1 MKSTMPV
8 RVFCSN
14 NVVSN
19 NALFILHSCLPHP
32 YAPAIV
38 FLKRNHT
45 RLGGKDYQ
53 SVLLV
58 QGKRVAAK
66 RPPGRPAAGAPAPK
80 SVVVHETL
88 ANLSKLP
95 ADLIELIERHCQGQP
110 PCESP
115 NSPPNSVEAS
125 SDIHL
130 GPCYGVLAA
139 LDGLAREMGLVQ
151 AVGEQTRAQRLA
163 LFLVYARLAHQ
174 GSRLSAARWSEDHAV
189 KEILQVGSF
198 DEDDLYAALEGLEQ
212 RQPSIEAALAP
223 KASAP
228 LARAIY
234 LYDVTSVYFEG
245 LENELA
251 DFGYNRDGKKG
262 KKQLVAGLLTDGN
275 GEPISIQ
282 LYRGNT
288 GDPPTFLDA
297 VHKLKVRFGAQ
308 EIALVGD
315 RGMIKR
321 LGKAA
326 LGEAK
331 FCYVTALTDPQIRAL
346 LAKKHLQLELFEDE
360 PAEVELNG
368 KRYVLRCN
376 PQTRARERARRADQW
391 ARVQAKIKARNLE
404 VELKPRTDPN
414 SSLKQA
420 QVLLS
425 KYRLERWVKVELAGR
440 QVVWVEDEAARQKQ
454 AELDGCYV
462 IESDLPKEVASTQQ
476 VHDRYLDLTQVERD
490 FRTLK
495 TGLLELR
502 PIFLRK
508 EERTRGHALVCLLAL
523 KLARELD
530 RRLAPLGLTVQDGLD
545 RLKAIR
551 LVRLGN
557 SEVELWRLPT
567 SYPRAQSEIL
577 EALPK
582 LKPPT
587 LSLKKPNTRRL
598 NNPRKGRD

>member
-1 MKSTMPV
+1 M
-8 RVFCSN
+8 
-14 NVVSN
+14 
-19 NALFILHSCLPHP
+19 FI
-32 YAPAIV
+32 
-38 FLKRNHT
+38 KRNRT
-45 RLGGKDYQ
+45 VLAGKDYQ
-53 SVLLV
+53 SILLV
-58 QGKRVAAK
+58 QGKRIPAK

-95 ADLIELIERHCQGQP
+95 PDLIDLIERHCQGQP
-110 PCESP
+110 
-115 NSPPNSVEAS
+115 SPPDPPSPLPSGTDACA
-125 SDIHL
+125 DIHL

-139 LDGLAREMGLVQ
+139 LHGLAREIGLVQ
-151 AVGEQTRAQRLA
+151 AVGEQSRSQRLA
-163 LFLVYARLAHQ
+163 LFLIFARLAHQ

-198 DEDDLYAALEGLEQ
+198 DEDDLYAALEDLQQ
-212 RQPSIEAALAP
+212 RQESIEAALAP
-223 KASAP
+223 KAAAP
-228 LARAIY
+228 SARAIY

-262 KKQLVAGLLTDGN
+262 KKQLVAGLLTDGK
-275 GEPISIQ
+275 GEPISIE

-297 VHKLKVRFGAQ
+297 VQKLKVRFGA
-308 EIALVGD
+308 EEVALVGD

-346 LAKKHLQLELFEDE
+346 LAKKGLQLELFEDQ

-376 PQTRARERARRADQW
+376 PRTQARERARRADQW
-391 ARVQAKIKARNLE
+391 ARVQAKITARNLE
-404 VELKPRTDPN
+404 VEHKPRTDPN
-414 SSLKQA
+414 RSLKQA
-420 QVLLS
+420 QGLLT
-425 KYRLERWVKVELAGR
+425 KYRLQGWVKVELAGR
-440 QVVWVEDEAARQKQ
+440 KVVWTEDETARQKQ

-508 EERTRGHALVCLLAL
+508 EGRTRGHALVCLLAL

-530 RRLAPLGLTVQDGLD
+530 RRLAPLGLTVEDGLE
-545 RLKAIR
+545 RLKAVR

-567 SYPRAQSEIL
+567 SYPQAQSEIL
-577 EALPK
+577 EVLPK
-582 LKPPT
+582 LKPPM
-587 LSLKKPNTRRL
+587 LSLRKPNKRRL
-598 NNPRKGRD
+598 TNPRKGRA

>member
-1 MKSTMPV
+1 
-8 RVFCSN
+8 VF
-14 NVVSN
+14 
-19 NALFILHSCLPHP
+19 I
-32 YAPAIV
+32 
-38 FLKRNHT
+38 KRNHT
-45 RLGGKDYQ
+45 VLGGKDYQ

-58 QGKRVAAK
+58 QGKRVPGK
-66 RPPGRPAAGAPAPK
+66 RPPGRPAAGAPVPK

-95 ADLIELIERHCQGQP
+95 PDLIDLIDRHCQGQP
-110 PCESP
+110 LPPDNPSP
-115 NSPPNSVEAS
+115 APSGSEAS
-125 SDIHL
+125 ADIHL

-139 LDGLAREMGLVQ
+139 LDGLAREIGLVQ

-163 LFLVYARLAHQ
+163 RFLIYARLAHQ
-174 GSRLSAARWSEDHAV
+174 GSRLSAVRWSEDHAV

-198 DEDDLYAALEGLEQ
+198 DEDDLYAALEDLEQ
-212 RQPSIEAALAP
+212 RQASIEAALAP
-223 KASAP
+223 KAAAP

-245 LENELA
+245 VENELA

-297 VHKLKVRFGAQ
+297 VQKLKVRFGAQ
-308 EIALVGD
+308 EVALVGD

-346 LAKKHLQLELFEDE
+346 LAQKRLQLELFEGQ

-376 PQTRARERARRADQW
+376 PQTQARERARRADQW
-391 ARVQAKIKARNLE
+391 ARVQAKLSARNLE
-404 VELKPRTDPN
+404 VEQKPRTDPN

-420 QVLLS
+420 QALLL
-425 KYRLERWVKVELAGR
+425 KYHLRGWVKVELAGR
-440 QVVWVEDEAARQKQ
+440 KVVWTEDEAARQKE

-462 IESDLPKEVASTQQ
+462 IESDLPKEAASTQQ

-508 EERTRGHALVCLLAL
+508 EKRTRGHALVSLLAL

-530 RRLAPLGLTVQDGLD
+530 RRLAPLGLTVEDGLE
-545 RLKAIR
+545 RLKAVR

-567 SYPRAQSEIL
+567 SYPRAQSEVL

-582 LKPPT
+582 LKPPM
-587 LSLKKPNTRRL
+587 LSLRKPNLRRL
-598 NNPRKGRD
+598 ANPRKGRC

>member
-1 MKSTMPV
+1 
-8 RVFCSN
+8 VF
-14 NVVSN
+14 
-19 NALFILHSCLPHP
+19 I
-32 YAPAIV
+32 
-38 FLKRNHT
+38 KRNRT
-45 RLGGKDYQ
+45 VLAGRDYQ
-53 SVLLV
+53 SILLV
-58 QGKRVAAK
+58 QGKRVPAK

-95 ADLIELIERHCQGQP
+95 ADLIELIERHCKHQP
-110 PCESP
+110 PPPESP
-115 NSPPNSVEAS
+115 GPPARGSEAS
-125 SDIHL
+125 AAIHL

-151 AVGEQTRAQRLA
+151 AVGEQSRSQRLA
-163 LFLVYARLAHQ
+163 RFLIYARLAHQ

-189 KEILQVGSF
+189 REILQVGRF
-198 DEDDLYAALEGLEQ
+198 DEDDLYSALEDLEA
-212 RQPSIEAALAP
+212 RQARIEAALAP
-223 KASAP
+223 KAATPSG
-228 LARAIY
+228 RAIY

-297 VHKLKVRFGAQ
+297 VQKLKVRFGA
-308 EIALVGD
+308 EEVALVGD

-321 LGKAA
+321 LGKQA

-346 LAKKHLQLELFEDE
+346 LAKKRLQLELFEDK
-360 PAEVELNG
+360 PAEVELEG

-391 ARVQAKIKARNLE
+391 ARVQAKIRARNLQ
-404 VELKPRTDPN
+404 VEQKPRSEPT

-420 QVLLS
+420 QALLI
-425 KYRLERWVKVELAGR
+425 KYRLQGWVKVELDGR
-440 QVVWVEDEAARQKQ
+440 QVVWTEDSAARERQ
-454 AELDGCYV
+454 AQLDGCYV
-462 IESDLPKEVASTQQ
+462 IESDLPKAVASTQQ

-508 EERTRGHALVCLLAL
+508 EGRTRGHALVCLLAL

-530 RRLAPLGLTVQDGLD
+530 RRLAPLGLTVQDGLE
-545 RLKAIR
+545 RLKAVR
-551 LVRLGN
+551 LVRLGG
-557 SEVELWRLPT
+557 SEMDLWRLPA
-567 SYPRAQSEIL
+567 SYPAAQTEVL
-577 EALPK
+577 EALPQ
-582 LKPPT
+582 LKAPM
-587 LSLKKPNTRRL
+587 LSLGKANARRL
-598 NNPRKGRD
+598 TNSRKGRD

>member
-1 MKSTMPV
+1 
-8 RVFCSN
+8 VF
-14 NVVSN
+14 
-19 NALFILHSCLPHP
+19 I
-32 YAPAIV
+32 
-38 FLKRNHT
+38 KRNHT
-45 RLGGKDYQ
+45 VLGGKDYQ

-66 RPPGRPAAGAPAPK
+66 RSPGRPAAGAPAPK

-95 ADLIELIERHCQGQP
+95 PDLIGLIERHCKGQP
-110 PCESP
+110 PPPESP
-115 NSPPNSVEAS
+115 SLSPSGSGAS
-125 SDIHL
+125 ADIHL

-139 LDGLAREMGLVQ
+139 LDGLAREIGLVQ
-151 AVGEQTRAQRLA
+151 AVGEQTRLQRLA
-163 LFLVYARLAHQ
+163 LFLIYSRLAHR

-198 DEDDLYAALEGLEQ
+198 DEDDLYAALEELEQ
-212 RQPSIEAALAP
+212 RQANIEAALAP
-223 KASAP
+223 KAAP
-228 LARAIY
+228 PPARAIY
-234 LYDVTSVYFEG
+234 LYDVTSAYFEG
-245 LENELA
+245 VKNELA

-297 VHKLKVRFGAQ
+297 VEKLKVRFGAQ
-308 EIALVGD
+308 EVALVGD

-331 FCYVTALTDPQIRAL
+331 FRYVTALTDPQIRAL
-346 LAKKHLQLELFEDE
+346 LAKKRLQLDLFEDK
-360 PAEVELNG
+360 PAEVELG
-368 KRYVLRCN
+368 ARRYVLRCN
-376 PQTRARERARRADQW
+376 PQTQARERARRADQW
-391 ARVQAKIKARNLE
+391 AHVQAKITARNLK
-404 VELKPRTDPN
+404 VEHKPRTDPN

-420 QVLLS
+420 RALLGR
-425 KYRLERWVKVELAGR
+425 YRLGGWVKVELAGR
-440 QVVWVEDEAARQKQ
+440 KVVWTEDEAARQQQ
-454 AELDGCYV
+454 AQLDGCYV

-508 EERTRGHALVCLLAL
+508 EGRTRGHALVCLLAL

-530 RRLAPLGLTVQDGLD
+530 RRLAPLGLTVEDGLE
-545 RLKAIR
+545 RLKAVR
-551 LVRLGN
+551 LVRLG
-557 SEVELWRLPT
+557 SDQVELWRLPT
-567 SYPRAQSEIL
+567 SYPQAQSEVL

-582 LKPPT
+582 LRPPM
-587 LSLKKPNTRRL
+587 LSLRKPNVRRL
-598 NNPRKGRD
+598 TNPRKGRN

>member
-1 MKSTMPV
+1 M
-8 RVFCSN
+8 
-14 NVVSN
+14 
-19 NALFILHSCLPHP
+19 FI
-32 YAPAIV
+32 
-38 FLKRNHT
+38 KRNHT
-45 RLGGKDYQ
+45 VLGGKDYQ
-53 SVLLV
+53 SILLV
-58 QGKRVAAK
+58 QGKRVPGK

-95 ADLIELIERHCQGQP
+95 PDLIQLIERHCQGQP
-110 PCESP
+110 PP
-115 NSPPNSVEAS
+115 PDHPSPPSRGAEVSA
-125 SDIHL
+125 DIHL

-139 LDGLAREMGLVQ
+139 LDGLAREIGVVQ

-163 LFLVYARLAHQ
+163 RFLIYARLAHR

-198 DEDDLYAALEGLEQ
+198 DEDDLYAALENLEQ
-212 RQPSIEAALAP
+212 RQASIEAALAP
-223 KASAP
+223 KPDAP
-228 LARAIY
+228 SARAFY
-234 LYDVTSVYFEG
+234 LYDVNSVYFEG
-245 LENELA
+245 VENELA

-297 VHKLKVRFGAQ
+297 VQRLKVRFGAQ
-308 EIALVGD
+308 EVALVGD

-346 LAKKHLQLELFEDE
+346 LAQKRLQLELFEDQ
-360 PAEVELNG
+360 PAEVEFNG

-376 PQTRARERARRADQW
+376 PQTQARERARRADQW
-391 ARVQAKIKARNLE
+391 ARVQARITARNRE
-404 VELKPRTDPN
+404 VEQKPRSNPN
-414 SSLKQA
+414 RSLKQA
-420 QVLLS
+420 QALLTQ
-425 KYRLERWVKVELAGR
+425 YRLQGWVKVELAGR
-440 QVVWVEDEAARQKQ
+440 KVVWTEDEAARQKQ

-462 IESDLPKEVASTQQ
+462 IESDLPKEVASTQA

-508 EERTRGHALVCLLAL
+508 ENRTRGHALVALLAL

-530 RRLAPLGLTVQDGLD
+530 RRLAPLGLTVEDGLE
-545 RLKAIR
+545 RLKAVR

-567 SYPRAQSEIL
+567 SYPRAQSEVL

-582 LKPPT
+582 LKPPM
-587 LSLKKPNTRRL
+587 LSLRKPNRRRL
-598 NNPRKGRD
+598 TNPRKGRS

>member
-1 MKSTMPV
+1 
-8 RVFCSN
+8 
-14 NVVSN
+14 
-19 NALFILHSCLPHP
+19 
-32 YAPAIV
+32 V

-45 RLGGKDYQ
+45 VLGGKDYR

-95 ADLIELIERHCQGQP
+95 PDLIDLIERHCKGQP
-110 PCESP
+110 PPPESP
-115 NSPPNSVEAS
+115 SPPPSGSGAS
-125 SDIHL
+125 ADIHL

-139 LDGLAREMGLVQ
+139 LDGLAREIGLVE
-151 AVGEQTRAQRLA
+151 AVGEQTRSQRLA
-163 LFLVYARLAHQ
+163 LFLIYARLAHQ

-189 KEILQVGSF
+189 REILQVGTF
-198 DEDDLYAALEGLEQ
+198 DEDDLYAALEELEE
-212 RQPSIEAALAP
+212 RQASIEAALTP
-223 KASAP
+223 KAAGSSG
-228 LARAIY
+228 RAVY

-275 GEPISIQ
+275 GEAISIQ

-297 VHKLKVRFGAQ
+297 VEKLKVRFGA
-308 EIALVGD
+308 EEVALVGD

-331 FCYVTALTDPQIRAL
+331 FRYVTALTDPQIRAL
-346 LAKKHLQLELFEDE
+346 LAKSRLQLELFEDK
-360 PAEVELNG
+360 PAEVEVNG

-376 PQTRARERARRADQW
+376 PRTRVREGARRADQW
-391 ARVQAKIKARNLE
+391 ARVQAKITARNLE
-404 VELKPRTDPN
+404 VEKKPRTDPK

-420 QVLLS
+420 QALLS
-425 KYRLERWVKVELAGR
+425 RYRLGGWIKVELAGR
-440 QVVWVEDEAARQKQ
+440 KVVWTEDGAARQKQ

-476 VHDRYLDLTQVERD
+476 VHDRYLDLTQVERN

-508 EERTRGHALVCLLAL
+508 EGRTRGHALVCLLAL

-530 RRLAPLGLTVQDGLD
+530 RRLAPLGLTVEDGLE
-545 RLKAIR
+545 RLKAVR

-567 SYPRAQSEIL
+567 SYPQAQAEVL

-582 LKPPT
+582 IKPPM
-587 LSLKKPNTRRL
+587 LSLRKPNIRRL
-598 NNPRKGRD
+598 ANPRKGRE

>member
-1 MKSTMPV
+1 M
-8 RVFCSN
+8 
-14 NVVSN
+14 
-19 NALFILHSCLPHP
+19 
-32 YAPAIV
+32 

-45 RLGGKDYQ
+45 VLGGKDYQ

-58 QGKRVAAK
+58 QGKRVPAK
-66 RPPGRPAAGAPAPK
+66 RPPGRPVAGAPAPK

-95 ADLIELIERHCQGQP
+95 PDLIELIERHCQGQP
-110 PCESP
+110 PPPQSP
-115 NSPPNSVEAS
+115 SPPPGGSGAS
-125 SDIHL
+125 DDIHL

-139 LDGLAREMGLVQ
+139 LDGLAREIGLVQ

-163 LFLVYARLAHQ
+163 LFLIYARLAHQ

-198 DEDDLYAALEGLEQ
+198 DEDDLYGALEDLEQ
-212 RQPSIEAALAP
+212 RQESIEAALAP
-223 KASAP
+223 KAAASP
-228 LARAIY
+228 RAIY

-262 KKQLVAGLLTDGN
+262 KKQLVAGLLSDGS
-275 GEPISIQ
+275 GEPISIE

-297 VHKLKVRFGAQ
+297 VQKLKVRFGA
-308 EIALVGD
+308 EEVALVGD
-315 RGMIKR
+315 RGMIKG

-331 FCYVTALTDPQIRAL
+331 FRYVTALTDPQIRAL
-346 LAKKHLQLELFEDE
+346 LGKRVLQLELFDE
-360 PAEVELNG
+360 KPAEVELND

-376 PQTRARERARRADQW
+376 PQTQARERARRADQW
-391 ARVQAKIKARNLE
+391 ARVQAKITARNLE
-404 VELKPRTDPN
+404 VEKKPRTDPN
-414 SSLKQA
+414 RSLKQA
-420 QVLLS
+420 QALLA
-425 KYRLERWVKVELAGR
+425 KYRLGKWVKVELAQR
-440 QVVWVEDEAARQKQ
+440 KVVWTQDEAARHKQ

-476 VHDRYLDLTQVERD
+476 VHDRYLDLTKVERD

-523 KLARELD
+523 KLARELE
-530 RRLAPLGLTVQDGLD
+530 RRLAPLGLTIEDGLE
-545 RLKAIR
+545 RLKAVR

-557 SEVELWRLPT
+557 TEVELWRLPT

-582 LKPPT
+582 LKPPM
-587 LSLKKPNTRRL
+587 LSLRKPNRRRL
-598 NNPRKGRD
+598 TNPRKGRE

>member
-1 MKSTMPV
+1 M
-8 RVFCSN
+8 
-14 NVVSN
+14 
-19 NALFILHSCLPHP
+19 FI
-32 YAPAIV
+32 
-38 FLKRNHT
+38 KRNHT
-45 RLGGKDYQ
+45 VLGGRDYQ

-58 QGKRVAAK
+58 QGKRVPAK
-66 RPPGRPAAGAPAPK
+66 RPPGRPAAGASAPK

-95 ADLIELIERHCQGQP
+95 RELIDLIERHCQGQP
-110 PCESP
+110 PLPDSP
-115 NSPPNSVEAS
+115 SPLPSGAGAS
-125 SDIHL
+125 ADIHL

-139 LDGLAREMGLVQ
+139 LDGLAREIGLVR
-151 AVGEQTRAQRLA
+151 AVGEQSRLQRLA
-163 LFLVYARLAHQ
+163 LFLIFARLAHQ

-198 DEDDLYAALEGLEQ
+198 DEDDLYAALEDLQQ
-212 RQPSIEAALAP
+212 RQESIEAALAP
-223 KASAP
+223 KAAASS
-228 LARAIY
+228 ARAIY

-275 GEPISIQ
+275 GEPISIE

-297 VHKLKVRFGAQ
+297 VQKLKVRFGA
-308 EIALVGD
+308 EEVALVGD

-346 LAKKHLQLELFEDE
+346 LAKKGLQLELFEDQ

-376 PQTRARERARRADQW
+376 PRTQARERARRADQW
-391 ARVQAKIKARNLE
+391 ARVQAKITARNLE
-404 VELKPRTDPN
+404 VEHKPRTDPN
-414 SSLKQA
+414 RSLRQA
-420 QVLLS
+420 QALLT
-425 KYRLERWVKVELAGR
+425 KYRLQGWVKVELAGR
-440 QVVWVEDEAARQKQ
+440 KVVWTEDEAARQKQ

-462 IESDLPKEVASTQQ
+462 IESDLPKELASTQQ

-495 TGLLELR
+495 TGLLALR

-508 EERTRGHALVCLLAL
+508 EGRTRGHALVCLLAL

-530 RRLAPLGLTVQDGLD
+530 RRLAPLGLTVEDGLE
-545 RLKAIR
+545 RLKAVR

-582 LKPPT
+582 LKPPM
-587 LSLKKPNTRRL
+587 LSLRKPNRRRL
-598 NNPRKGRD
+598 TNPRKGRE

>member
-1 MKSTMPV
+1 
-8 RVFCSN
+8 
-14 NVVSN
+14 
-19 NALFILHSCLPHP
+19 
-32 YAPAIV
+32 
-38 FLKRNHT
+38 
-45 RLGGKDYQ
+45 
-53 SVLLV
+53 
-58 QGKRVAAK
+58 
-66 RPPGRPAAGAPAPK
+66 
-80 SVVVHETL
+80 
-88 ANLSKLP
+88 
-95 ADLIELIERHCQGQP
+95 
-110 PCESP
+110 
-115 NSPPNSVEAS
+115 
-125 SDIHL
+125 L

-139 LDGLAREMGLVQ
+139 LDGLAREIGLVQ

-163 LFLVYARLAHQ
+163 LFLIYARLAHQ

-198 DEDDLYAALEGLEQ
+198 DEDDLYAALEDLEQ
-212 RQPSIEAALAP
+212 RQESIEAALAP
-223 KASAP
+223 KAAASP
-228 LARAIY
+228 RAIY

-275 GEPISIQ
+275 GEAISIK

-297 VHKLKVRFGAQ
+297 VQKLKVRFGA
-308 EIALVGD
+308 EEVALVGD

-331 FCYVTALTDPQIRAL
+331 FCYVTALTDPQIRGL
-346 LAKKHLQLELFEDE
+346 LAKKVLQLELFDE
-360 PAEVELNG
+360 KPAEVELNN

-376 PQTRARERARRADQW
+376 PQTQARERARRADQW
-391 ARVQAKIKARNLE
+391 ARVQAKITARNLE
-404 VELKPRTDPN
+404 VEKKPRTDPN

-420 QVLLS
+420 EALLA
-425 KYRLERWVKVELAGR
+425 KYRLGKWVKVELAQR
-440 QVVWVEDEAARQKQ
+440 KVVWTQDEAARQKQ

-476 VHDRYLDLTQVERD
+476 VHDRYLDLTKVERD

-530 RRLAPLGLTVQDGLD
+530 RRLAPLGLTVQDGLE
-545 RLKAIR
+545 RLKAVR

-557 SEVELWRLPT
+557 TELELWRLPT

-582 LKPPT
+582 LKPPM
-587 LSLKKPNTRRL
+587 LSLRKPNVRRL
-598 NNPRKGRD
+598 TNPRKGRD

>member
-1 MKSTMPV
+1 M
-8 RVFCSN
+8 
-14 NVVSN
+14 
-19 NALFILHSCLPHP
+19 FI
-32 YAPAIV
+32 
-38 FLKRNHT
+38 KRNHT
-45 RLGGKDYQ
+45 VLAGKNYQ
-53 SVLLV
+53 SILLV
-58 QGKRVAAK
+58 QGKRVPAK
-66 RPPGRPAAGAPAPK
+66 RAPGRPAAGAPAPK

-95 ADLIELIERHCQGQP
+95 PDLIELIERHCQQQSP
-110 PCESP
+110 PLESP
-115 NSPPNSVEAS
+115 CPSAS
-125 SDIHL
+125 GSAAATAIHL

-139 LDGLAREMGLVQ
+139 LDGLAREIGLVQ
-151 AVGEQTRAQRLA
+151 AVGEQSRSQRLA
-163 LFLVYARLAHQ
+163 RFLIYARLAHQ

-189 KEILQVGSF
+189 REVLQVGRF
-198 DEDDLYAALEGLEQ
+198 DEDDLYTALEDLAA
-212 RQPSIEAALAP
+212 RPACIEAALAP
-223 KASAP
+223 KAATP
-228 LARAIY
+228 QARAIY

-275 GEPISIQ
+275 GEPLSIQ

-297 VHKLKVRFGAQ
+297 VQKLKVRFGAQ
-308 EIALVGD
+308 EVALVGD

-346 LAKKHLQLELFEDE
+346 LAKKRLQLELFEDQ

-376 PQTRARERARRADQW
+376 PQTQARERARRADQW
-391 ARVQAKIKARNLE
+391 ARVQAKLSARNLE
-404 VELKPRTDPN
+404 VEHKPRTDPN

-420 QVLLS
+420 QALLI
-425 KYRLERWVKVELAGR
+425 KYHLRGWVKVELAGR
-440 QVVWVEDEAARQKQ
+440 KVVWTEDEAARQKE

-462 IESDLPKEVASTQQ
+462 IESDLPKEAASTQQ

-508 EERTRGHALVCLLAL
+508 EKRTRGHALVSLLAL

-530 RRLAPLGLTVQDGLD
+530 RRLAPLGLTVEDGLE
-545 RLKAIR
+545 RLKAVR

-567 SYPRAQSEIL
+567 TYPRAQSEVL
-577 EALPK
+577 EALPH
-582 LKPPT
+582 LKPPM
-587 LSLKKPNTRRL
+587 LSLRKPNLRRL
-598 NNPRKGRD
+598 VNPRKGRS

>member
-1 MKSTMPV
+1 
-8 RVFCSN
+8 VF
-14 NVVSN
+14 
-19 NALFILHSCLPHP
+19 I
-32 YAPAIV
+32 
-38 FLKRNHT
+38 KRNHT
-45 RLGGKDYQ
+45 LLRGKAYQ

-58 QGKRVAAK
+58 QGKRVPAK

-95 ADLIELIERHCQGQP
+95 PDLIDLIERHCQGQP
-110 PCESP
+110 PPPEGPSP
-115 NSPPNSVEAS
+115 SPSGLGAAA
-125 SDIHL
+125 DIHL

-139 LDGLAREMGLVQ
+139 LDGVAREIGLVQ

-163 LFLVYARLAHQ
+163 LFLIYARLAHH

-198 DEDDLYAALEGLEQ
+198 DEDDLYAALEELEQ
-212 RQPSIEAALAP
+212 RQVSIETALAP
-223 KASAP
+223 KAGVAP
-228 LARAIY
+228 ARAFY

-297 VHKLKVRFGAQ
+297 VEKLKVRFGAQ
-308 EIALVGD
+308 EVALVGD

-346 LAKKHLQLELFEDE
+346 LAKKRLQLELFEDQ
-360 PAEVELNG
+360 PAEVEFNG

-376 PQTRARERARRADQW
+376 PRTQARERARRADQW
-391 ARVQAKIKARNLE
+391 ARVQAKITARNLE
-404 VELKPRTDPN
+404 VEQKPRTDPN

-420 QVLLS
+420 QALLTR
-425 KYRLERWVKVELAGR
+425 YRLKGWIKVELAGR
-440 QVVWVEDEAARQKQ
+440 KVVWTEDNAARQKQ

-508 EERTRGHALVCLLAL
+508 EGRTRGHALVCLLAL

-530 RRLAPLGLTVQDGLD
+530 QRLAPLGLTVEDGLE
-545 RLKAIR
+545 RLKAVR

-557 SEVELWRLPT
+557 SEVELWRLPS
-567 SYPRAQSEIL
+567 SYPQAQSEIL

-582 LKPPT
+582 LKPPM
-587 LSLKKPNTRRL
+587 LSLRKPNVRRL
-598 NNPRKGRD
+598 RNPRKGRE